1 MSCSLQATRDMHK
14 CGLVLST
21 SDSQFKAAH
30 AMNCISSFLLRQDC
44 KIGVTVFY
52 TVMLCRVALMSCLV
66 TSNE

>member
-1 MSCSLQATRDMHK
+1 MSCSLQVTRDMHK

-21 SDSQFKAAH
+21 SYSQFKTAH
-30 AMNCISSFLLRQDC
+30 ALNCVSCFLLEQAC
-44 KIGVTVFY
+44 TIGITVFY

>member
-21 SDSQFKAAH
+21 SNSQFKAAH
-30 AMNCISSFLLRQDC
+30 ALNCVSCFLLKQVC
-44 KIGVTVFY
+44 MICVTVFY
-52 TVMLCRVALMSCLV
+52 TVMLCKVALMSCHM